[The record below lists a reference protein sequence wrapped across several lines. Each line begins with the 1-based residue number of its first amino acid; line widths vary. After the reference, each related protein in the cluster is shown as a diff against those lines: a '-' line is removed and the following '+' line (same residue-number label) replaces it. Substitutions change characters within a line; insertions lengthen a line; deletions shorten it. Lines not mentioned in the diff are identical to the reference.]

1 MENNLLSLIIF
12 APLAGAA
19 INWFIG
25 RRVRDERFI
34 GIVACGS
41 VAISTLVAF
50 YLAFKSGG
58 ALTSNPMMAAGLVR
72 IGEVADRIT
81 DGRAGRG
88 VAHAAQ
94 GPCLQQ
100 NLVCVLEGAN

>member
-19 INWFIG
+19 INWFVG

-50 YLAFKSGG
+50 YLALKPGG
-58 ALTSNPMMAAGLVR
+58 ALTLRRLCS
-72 IGEVADRIT
+72 IT
-81 DGRAGRG
+81 SGRG
-88 VAHAAQ
+88 STS
-94 GPCLQQ
+94 
-100 NLVCVLEGAN
+100 VLSALTSRSRWIV